1 MANQTQEQ
9 ETEQQK
15 RERELRERGNE
26 TPDQK
31 KQREEKEEKERRERE
46 RTEHQKSGYV
56 IDDREKNKSKLGE
69 ERKRE
74 SERIEKESSDALKKL
89 LDGEKEIKDERI
101 KGDENFEELI
111 KRFGNMRTRFLE
123 ADQYSNNFNYPDI
136 DEIRE
141 IKMRR
146 YSRYSIIHD
155 AIENLYKKDT
165 NQLR

>member
-1 MANQTQEQ
+1 MANSTQEQ

-26 TPDQK
+26 TPEQK
-31 KQREEKEEKERRERE
+31 KEREERE
-46 RTEHQKSGYV
+46 RKEREKSEHQRSGYV
-56 IDDREKNKSKLGE
+56 IDDREKNKGKLAE
-69 ERKRE
+69 DRKKE
-74 SERIEKESSDALKKL
+74 SERIEKESSAALKKL
-89 LDGEKEIKDERI
+89 QEGEKEIKDERI
-101 KGDENFEELI
+101 KGDENFDELI
-111 KRFGNMRTRFLE
+111 KRFGNMRNRFLE
-123 ADQYSNNFNYPDI
+123 ADQYSNNYDYPDI

-146 YSRYSIIHD
+146 YSRYAIIHD